1 MLSNKQLFKI
11 WSDCI
16 GYINITKS
24 RSIQLHNLVAF
35 SIPSI
40 ALSYKVHFCWRHK
53 LWWHWF
59 QLRKDEQSRALSDWL
74 VVLWSDLFC
83 TRTSPLYFAL
93 QDTLLFIYL
102 FIYLNN
108 EYYVSMSN
116 TWKSTSSH
124 GGLCVPSNAKL
135 CEQVE

>member
-59 QLRKDEQSRALSDWL
+59 QLQKDKQSRALSDWL
-74 VVLWSDLFC
+74 VVLWSDLSALERCFC
-83 TRTSPLYFAL
+83 FRSAGDFFFFFL
-93 QDTLLFIYL
+93 I
-102 FIYLNN
+102 
-108 EYYVSMSN
+108 MSIMCLCQN